1 MDALGDILSRLGF
14 DWRVAIANLI
24 NFLIIFWV
32 LNKFVFR
39 PLGKTL
45 RDRREAIALSL
56 KNAEQAEGTL
66 VAAKEEARHIVDDA
80 KKQAA
85 EIIQH
90 AGKQAEIV
98 KQDIE
103 KRAYADA
110 DQIVADARIVADA
123 MKQSA
128 ELEVE
133 RHAAHLISQGV
144 TKVIEDT
151 FSETEHRT
159 YMKKVTEHIA

>member
-1 MDALGDILSRLGF
+1 MDFLLDILGKLGF
-14 DWRVAIANLI
+14 DWRVALANLI
-24 NFLIIFWV
+24 NFLIIFWI
-32 LNKFVFR
+32 LNRFVFR
-39 PLGKTL
+39 PLAQT
-45 RDRREAIALSL
+45 IASRQEKIAQGIESSERADGL
-56 KNAEQAEGTL
+56 L
-66 VAAKEEARHIVDDA
+66 VRAKEEARSLVDDA

-90 AGKQAEIV
+90 AGKQAENV

-133 RHAAHLISQGV
+133 RHAAVLISQGV

-151 FSETEHRT
+151 FSEAEHRT